1 MYGHCGLFR
10 KTLVTS
16 SLAKVAKKIGNILRC
31 FKNNTLKSK
40 TAVTTIWA
48 TFYSNILSHFIC
60 CDHMDHIVCVSKN
73 CCDHLLGYL
82 WWILGSFLFQHLVTL
97 LTTNDLCLSVFKLFV
112 SMLAVS
118 VSVFLFF
125 LTLYLTSCCYCSGWP
140 DLAKFRHFTT
150 TLKTLAILKGFN

>member
-1 MYGHCGLFR
+1 MMYGHCGLFR

-73 CCDHLLGYL
+73 CCDHYLGNFCKNGLLFIPTPCHTVHVL
-82 WWILGSFLFQHLVTL
+82 II
-97 LTTNDLCLSVFKLFV
+97 V
-112 SMLAVS
+112 S
-118 VSVFLFF
+118 
-125 LTLYLTSCCYCSGWP
+125 
-140 DLAKFRHFTT
+140 
-150 TLKTLAILKGFN
+150 